1 MKPPKK
7 TLYELLQLPGSAS
20 TDDIHLAHALQLARL
35 QAMRTP
41 HNAADVDFQIQTLN
55 VAHTTLSSPSSR
67 LTYDTRLAQ
76 EQRAALQ
83 ASSSAV
89 QLPGHGLANQ
99 ASSPAWTQDLPPEA
113 AAILQRA
120 NRASAGLPAERA
132 EGPAWLGLMSTAKA
146 SAGRVLAA
154 LGALVVL
161 STAANWYLRRPLAEA
176 ADGRMPVVRVDP
188 AEERIQL
195 QEYYQ
200 QHGVR
205 PANLA
210 DMQLMEQERRAR
222 EQAERDAARQQEKA
236 EFERRRFEEET
247 RRRAEEVS
255 ANLRRAEEEAV
266 NRALAK
272 P

>member
-7 TLYELLQLPGSAS
+7 TLYELLRLPGTAS
-20 TDDIHLAHALQLARL
+20 VDEIHRAHALQLARL

-41 HNAADVDFQIQTLN
+41 HNAAEVDFQIQTLN
-55 VAHTTLSSPSSR
+55 VALTTLSSPSSR

-83 ASSSAV
+83 AR
-89 QLPGHGLANQ
+89 
-99 ASSPAWTQDLPPEA
+99 SPASPLSGSAAANAASPAAWAQDLPPEA
-113 AAILQRA
+113 AAILERA
-120 NRASAGLPAERA
+120 NRARAGLPPEPP
-132 EGPAWLGLMSTAKA
+132 EGPALRGLLSFAGA

-161 STAANWYLRRPLAEA
+161 STAANWYLRRPLMEA
-176 ADGRMPVVRVDP
+176 ADGRMPVARVDP
-188 AEERIQL
+188 MEEKIQL

-200 QHGVR
+200 QYGVR

-210 DMQLMEQERRAR
+210 DMQLLERERRAR
-222 EQAERDAARQQEKA
+222 EQAEREAAHAQQKA
-236 EFERRRFEEET
+236 ELERLRFEEET

-255 ANLRRAEEEAV
+255 ANLRRAEEDAV
-266 NRALAK
+266 NRARAK